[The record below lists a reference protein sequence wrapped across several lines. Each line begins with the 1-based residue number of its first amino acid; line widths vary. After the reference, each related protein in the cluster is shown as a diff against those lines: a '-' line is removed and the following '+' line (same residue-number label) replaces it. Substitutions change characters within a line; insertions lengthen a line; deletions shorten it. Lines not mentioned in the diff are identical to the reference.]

1 MDEMQ
6 VQGGREAAEKKG
18 GRGRRFLVFFLILLA
33 VLSVVVVVAYRD
45 GTGLDVLRRYFNYGG
60 SASAAETEYL
70 YESDASSRFA
80 LLDDRLVTVSDSAL
94 QILKADGKEVYS
106 KALQMRAPAL
116 SVGGGYAAAV
126 DVGGSQL
133 LVVDREGERLSLTA
147 DEAEPFI
154 SANLNG
160 NGWLAVTER
169 TKNYKAS
176 VSVYNDKMQKVFT
189 FNSSRRFVMDAWVT
203 EDGRSLAAVTLGQ
216 ADSVFVS
223 DIVLYDLDSKD
234 PRTTYSITDGLV
246 LSIGQVGGRL
256 TTVADTGISFADT
269 AGKLRG
275 TYSYAEEYLREY
287 DLGADNCAV
296 LLLNRYRS
304 GSVGRLVTV
313 GTDGTQQAELDIR
326 DEVLDLS
333 AAGRY
338 IAVLYTDR
346 LVIYTTQLQE
356 YATFSGI
363 DSVKGVCMRSDG
375 SAVLLGARKATVFVP

>member
-1 MDEMQ
+1 
-6 VQGGREAAEKKG
+6 
-18 GRGRRFLVFFLILLA
+18 
-33 VLSVVVVVAYRD
+33 
-45 GTGLDVLRRYFNYGG
+45 
-60 SASAAETEYL
+60 
-70 YESDASSRFA
+70 
-80 LLDDRLVTVSDSAL
+80 
-94 QILKADGKEVYS
+94 
-106 KALQMRAPAL
+106 
-116 SVGGGYAAAV
+116 
-126 DVGGSQL
+126 
-133 LVVDREGERLSLTA
+133 
-147 DEAEPFI
+147 
-154 SANLNG
+154 
-160 NGWLAVTER
+160 
-169 TKNYKAS
+169 
-176 VSVYNDKMQKVFT
+176 MQKVFT

-304 GSVGRLVTV
+304 GSVGRLVAV
-313 GTDGTQQAELDIR
+313 GTDGMQQAELDIR

-363 DSVKGVCMRSDG
+363 DSVKGVRMRSDG

>member
-1 MDEMQ
+1 MDDTIHGSYE
-6 VQGGREAAEKKG
+6 G
-18 GRGRRFLVFFLILLA
+18 
-33 VLSVVVVVAYRD
+33 VAYVYD
-45 GTGLDVLRRYFNYGG
+45 TFMDNVPYEEWAEYVTGILREYG
-60 SASAAETEYL
+60 
-70 YESDASSRFA
+70 
-80 LLDDRLVTVSDSAL
+80 
-94 QILKADGKEVYS
+94 
-106 KALQMRAPAL
+106 
-116 SVGGGYAAAV
+116 
-126 DVGGSQL
+126 
-133 LVVDREGERLSLTA
+133 
-147 DEAEPFI
+147 
-154 SANLNG
+154 
-160 NGWLAVTER
+160 
-169 TKNYKAS
+169 
-176 VSVYNDKMQKVFT
+176 
-189 FNSSRRFVMDAWVT
+189 
-203 EDGRSLAAVTLGQ
+203 
-216 ADSVFVS
+216 
-223 DIVLYDLDSKD
+223 
-234 PRTTYSITDGLV
+234 ITDGLV

-363 DSVKGVCMRSDG
+363 DSVKGVRMRSDG